1 MRTSE
6 LTCFSHHSHSPG
18 ENVPTYLPLLV
29 QIKGASHLLGDFFFV
44 GEANTN
50 KCSVALNTFLALA
63 ETLGVPIKSEK
74 MQ

>member
-1 MRTSE
+1 MGASASCQLFE
-6 LTCFSHHSHSPG
+6 SFSTVLQWILN
-18 ENVPTYLPLLV
+18 EKF
-29 QIKGASHLLGDFFFV
+29 QIKGALHLLGDFFFV

-50 KCSVALNTFLALA
+50 KCSVALNTLLTLA